1 MAKNFEHLIHKNS
14 NVTTNGNP
22 KLPTSGQIE
31 YGEIAVN
38 YATGKETISLKNS
51 NNDIVTFS
59 SDEQINALINKS
71 EKVTA
76 AALNDLNSKLA
87 TIEGADDEIR
97 EIIRDDEYVLSLA
110 INELNG
116 RITEMSADVERITEM
131 SADVEEIELGT
142 ATALTNLDEKVSQ
155 ITTAI
160 EDIDLI
166 TSSALTKLDDEI
178 AQVDSVTAGA
188 LNDLNARIISL
199 DEQITTLGSDVDEI
213 ETVAATALDDLDE
226 RVNAIQGLP
235 QVSASDN
242 GKTLMV
248 VDGAWALVNS
258 TVVYSGS
265 GTPSNSQG
273 NNGDIYVQTS

>member
-76 AALNDLNSKLA
+76 AALNDLNA
-87 TIEGADDEIR
+87 R
-97 EIIRDDEYVLSLA
+97 
-110 INELNG
+110 
-116 RITEMSADVERITEM
+116 
-131 SADVEEIELGT
+131 
-142 ATALTNLDEKVSQ
+142 
-155 ITTAI
+155 
-160 EDIDLI
+160 LI
-166 TSSALTKLDDEI
+166 
-178 AQVDSVTAGA
+178 QV
-188 LNDLNARIISL
+188 NN
-199 DEQITTLGSDVDEI
+199 DVDEI

-235 QVSASDN
+235 QVSVSDN